1 MRNVLLKLARD
12 VRGASIV
19 EFALV
24 APILIALL
32 IGGMNIG
39 IYLFAQ
45 NSVDN
50 AVEAAA
56 RDAAIYPTPSD
67 SDLKAIFADSLL
79 KQEATIPVTLNVAHG
94 SASNGTKYVS
104 LSTSY
109 NIPLNIVF
117 GTVGSFPV
125 KAERRVYVQN

>member
-1 MRNVLLKLARD
+1 MRNVLPKLARD
-12 VRGASIV
+12 IRGATIV

-32 IGGMNIG
+32 VGGMNIG

-67 SDLKAIFADSLL
+67 SDLQAIFSDALL
-79 KQEATIPVTLNVAHG
+79 KQETTIPVKLAVAHG
-94 SASNGTKYVS
+94 SATNGTKYVS

-109 NIPLNIVF
+109 DLPLNIVL

>member
-1 MRNVLLKLARD
+1 MRNVLGKLARD
-12 VRGASIV
+12 IRGASIV

-79 KQEATIPVTLNVAHG
+79 KQEATIPVNLAVAHG

-109 NIPLNIVF
+109 SIPINIVF